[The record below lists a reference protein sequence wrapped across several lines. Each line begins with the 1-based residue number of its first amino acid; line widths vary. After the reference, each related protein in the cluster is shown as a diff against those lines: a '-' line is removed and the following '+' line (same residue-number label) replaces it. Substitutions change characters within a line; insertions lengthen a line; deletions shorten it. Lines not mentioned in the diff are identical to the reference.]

1 MNIDDCFLLG
11 KITKPHGYK
20 GDVILYIDA
29 DQPELYSEIDCVFLE
44 IKGRLVPHFLDAVKK
59 HSSVNKLIVQFD
71 GVDNEAT
78 AKGLGGTNVFL
89 PLKMLPTLDESEF
102 YLHEVQGWTAV
113 NAESKERLGVIRK
126 VLDYAMY
133 PILEVNDEG
142 NNEGKEILI
151 PLPPEIHIHVNRKDK
166 ALEVSIPDGLLEVY
180 LGEQQEPTDSLWD
193 GDDRDAAA
201 ADGDE
206 KN

>member
-1 MNIDDCFLLG
+1 MNVDDCFLLG

-59 HSSVNKLIVQFD
+59 HSSVNKLIVQFE

-78 AKGLGGTNVFL
+78 AKGLGGTDVFL
-89 PLKMLPTLDESEF
+89 PLKMLPTLDEREF

-113 NAESKERLGVIRK
+113 NAESKERLGIIGK

-133 PILEVNDEG
+133 PILEV

-151 PLPPEIHIHVNRKDK
+151 PLPPEIHIHVNRNDK
-166 ALEVSIPDGLLEVY
+166 VLEVSIPVGLLEVY
-180 LGEQQEPTDSLWD
+180 LGEQQQSSDDLWD
-193 GDDRDAAA
+193 GDDRDAPEQ
-201 ADGDE
+201 DRGE
-206 KN
+206 GE